1 MIIEIDKEVITMKQK
16 VIVMVY
22 MGHKYKVETIT
33 DNSNH
38 RVNTYIYRK
47 NQYTGAYEYIIHVE
61 DDSLSTNELELL
73 LDVYNSKTLHMYQPS
88 DLRV

>member
-33 DNSNH
+33 DNSSN
-38 RVNTYIYRK
+38 RVNTYVYRINK
-47 NQYTGAYEYIIHVE
+47 YTPYY
-61 DDSLSTNELELL
+61 
-73 LDVYNSKTLHMYQPS
+73 
-88 DLRV
+88 